1 MTELPPVTG
10 AWRPGDDPGRR
21 QFVTFDEGLKLE
33 AGGRLE
39 AVTVAYETWGEL
51 APDASNAVL
60 VLHALS
66 LDSHAAG
73 PAGPGHGD
81 VGWWDGTVGPGCAI
95 DTDRFFVVCPNV
107 LGGCQGTTG
116 PSSDAADGRPYG
128 SRFPVTTIR
137 DQVGAGGRA
146 GRCARHRPLVRGRGR
161 VDGRHARARV
171 GRRPPRPR
179 RSARVVISVGAQ
191 ATAEEIAL
199 CHVQMRA
206 IRADPKWRGG
216 DYYDAEPGDGPHEGL
231 AIARGIGHISYRT
244 ELELAA
250 RFGRDHQ
257 PGEEPFVGGR
267 YAVESYI
274 DYHGDKLVRRFDANT
289 YLVLSEAMNHHDVG
303 RDRGGIA
310 AALATITADVT
321 IVGHV
326 VRLALPGAA
335 PAGARRAHPHV
346 VGGRDRA
353 DHLRPRRLPRR
364 DRTPRPHHPPR
375 PRLTPPNISRLAVH
389 MRTRTFEMLAQ
400 GGVAVET
407 ASRAWWRSATR
418 SSVVSMPTDR
428 RTSAGSTASG
438 ESTAEAWVMRAG
450 CSMSDSTPPSDSAS
464 VNSRVRGDEL
474 ERGLLAARHE
484 EAHHAAEVAH
494 LPPRDR
500 RGRGAPG
507 CPG

>member
-1 MTELPPVTG
+1 VSVSEPFPVTG

-21 QFVTFDEGLKLE
+21 QFAHFADGLKLE
-33 AGGRLE
+33 AGGALE
-39 AVTVAYETWGEL
+39 TATVAYETWGER
-51 APDASNAVL
+51 APDTTNAIL

-116 PSSDAADGRPYG
+116 PSSDAPDGRPYG

-137 DQVGAGGRA
+137 DQVALEVALADQLGIDRWYAVIGGSMGGMRVLEWAVGQRDRVERA
-146 GRCARHRPLVRGRGR
+146 VI
-161 VDGRHARARV
+161 
-171 GRRPPRPR
+171 
-179 RSARVVISVGAQ
+179 ISVGAQ

-231 AIARGIGHISYRT
+231 AVARGIGHISYRT

-267 YAVESYI
+267 YAVESYL
-274 DYHGDKLVRRFDANT
+274 DYQGDKLVRRFDANT

-310 AALATITADVT
+310 AALATVTADVT
-321 IVGHV
+321 IAGMSSDWLYP
-326 VRLALPGAA
+326 VRLQQELGELIPTSSAVEIVQTISGHDGFLVETELLGRII
-335 PAGARRAHPHV
+335 RRA
-346 VGGRDRA
+346 
-353 DHLRPRRLPRR
+353 
-364 DRTPRPHHPPR
+364 
-375 PRLTPPNISRLAVH
+375 LA
-389 MRTRTFEMLAQ
+389 
-400 GGVAVET
+400 
-407 ASRAWWRSATR
+407 
-418 SSVVSMPTDR
+418 
-428 RTSAGSTASG
+428 
-438 ESTAEAWVMRAG
+438 
-450 CSMSDSTPPSDSAS
+450 
-464 VNSRVRGDEL
+464 
-474 ERGLLAARHE
+474 
-484 EAHHAAEVAH
+484 
-494 LPPRDR
+494 
-500 RGRGAPG
+500 
-507 CPG
+507 